1 MSHTYKENQTMNKK
15 IKSTQLSLNEINLKK
30 EKFPFQQD
38 VGETIL
44 LWYGE

>member
-1 MSHTYKENQTMNKK
+1 MNIK

-30 EKFPFQQD
+30 EEFPFQQD
-38 VGETIL
+38 VRENIL